1 MGKTM
6 PIIIIDGWEVSIRDC
21 EFQNFISL
29 VKGEKRRVSYPEQ
42 RTICEFLT
50 KRRYTLT
57 EIIDFPDYAYSRLTE
72 QWRSEL
78 RIIAYQLFFASNV
91 GSLETV
97 DCEEFI
103 RFILQTARDTKFK
116 EEVITYLDN
125 LAKEIFGL
133 TR

>member
-1 MGKTM
+1 MLFIEG
-6 PIIIIDGWEVSIRDC
+6 PRASASG
-21 EFQNFISL
+21 NFITAIQN
-29 VKGEKRRVSYPEQ
+29 E
-42 RTICEFLT
+42 
-50 KRRYTLT
+50 
-57 EIIDFPDYAYSRLTE
+57 YSSRNFM
-72 QWRSEL
+72 L

-91 GSLETV
+91 GSLEMV